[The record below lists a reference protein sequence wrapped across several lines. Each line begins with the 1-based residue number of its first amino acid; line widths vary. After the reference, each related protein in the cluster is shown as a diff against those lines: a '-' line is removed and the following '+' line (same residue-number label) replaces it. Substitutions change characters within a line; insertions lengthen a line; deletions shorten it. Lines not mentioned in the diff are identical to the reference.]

1 MYVFFGNNFKNLELK
16 GIFDAKT
23 IFLISILNQCT
34 DQIILYGEPYEEDQY
49 LIWIIS
55 LCQRKQLL
63 VFYYADILGK
73 GFYSIKAYTRIHQQP
88 YIYHIK
94 IL

>member
-34 DQIILYGEPYEEDQY
+34 DQIILYGEPYEEDQ
-49 LIWIIS
+49 
-55 LCQRKQLL
+55 
-63 VFYYADILGK
+63 
-73 GFYSIKAYTRIHQQP
+73 
-88 YIYHIK
+88 
-94 IL
+94 